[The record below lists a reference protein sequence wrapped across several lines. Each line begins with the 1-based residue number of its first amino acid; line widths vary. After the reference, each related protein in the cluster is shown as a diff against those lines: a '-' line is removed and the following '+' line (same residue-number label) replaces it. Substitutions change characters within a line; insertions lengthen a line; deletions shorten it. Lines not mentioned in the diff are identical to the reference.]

1 MNKAT
6 RLVFSRAPRSGS
18 QRAPRPLPG
27 KDQTLFL
34 EPSVWRVHLPCPRPG
49 DNGGSPRGASRVPTQ
64 GRDPGDR
71 EGAGPRH
78 LSPSLP
84 KPCPGPDSTG
94 PPLPLWGPVLP
105 QHPQTGRQPHRWC
118 SPPCRLSEVRPSR
131 RRAMGKAQAL
141 MVPAEWEGTTL
152 WAFKHPCWVGAR
164 VSAGLADPRGPAP
177 TSCCCRRSAPAS
189 SLPHSSSITG
199 ADSWDRLPPSPPRL
213 LHPCQGLGPWRQA
226 WRLSCSPA
234 SWRGA
239 GGHPRPSP
247 DTAGGERGAK
257 PRNVGVAGRGP
268 SE

>member
-6 RLVFSRAPRSGS
+6 CLVFSGAPRSGS
-18 QRAPRPLPG
+18 QRAPRPLRG

-64 GRDPGDR
+64 GSDPGDR

-84 KPCPGPDSTG
+84 KPCPRPDSTG

-105 QHPQTGRQPHRWC
+105 RHPQTSRQPHRWC

-131 RRAMGKAQAL
+131 RRAVGKAQAL
-141 MVPAEWEGTTL
+141 MLPAEWEDTTL
-152 WAFKHPCWVGAR
+152 WAFKHPCWVGAG
-164 VSAGLADPRGPAP
+164 VSPGLADPRGPAP

-213 LHPCQGLGPWRQA
+213 LHPCQGLEPWRQA

-247 DTAGGERGAK
+247 NTAGGERGAK